1 MLYSM
6 FNFVYFSHMVFLHV
20 YIISISDT
28 EYEIIHFLLAQNSL
42 LKSYI
47 VEKIDFALDMLLF

>member
-1 MLYSM
+1 MLWKLPK
-6 FNFVYFSHMVFLHV
+6 NVVFSIRYFLHV

-42 LKSYI
+42 LKNYN
-47 VEKIDFALDMLLF
+47 VEKK